1 MKNSKGNYESYV
13 KVFHESKSEL
23 NWWIQN
29 IQFSVK
35 HFVPSA
41 ATQVIYSDVSD
52 IGWGAWENERYT
64 GRNWSKLERIYHI
77 NLKEM
82 IAVEFSLKSYARKY
96 QVIRLYIDKTCVV
109 SILENMGTSHNKD
122 INKK

>member
-1 MKNSKGNYESYV
+1 MIGKIVAAFPGAHYGPLYYRNLEANKISGLKNSKGNYESYV
-13 KVFHESKSEL
+13 KVSHESKSEL

-64 GRNWSKLERIYHI
+64 GRNWSKLEKIYHV

-82 IAVEFSLKSYARKY
+82 IAVEFSLRSYARKY
-96 QVIRLYIDKTCVV
+96 
-109 SILENMGTSHNKD
+109 
-122 INKK
+122 